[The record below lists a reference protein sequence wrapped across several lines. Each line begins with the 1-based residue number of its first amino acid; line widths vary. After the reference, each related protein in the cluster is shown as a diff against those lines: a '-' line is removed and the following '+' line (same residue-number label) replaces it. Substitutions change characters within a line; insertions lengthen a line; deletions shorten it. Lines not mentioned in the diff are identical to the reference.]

1 MSLASVVRVILIY
14 LLAVLVAT
22 VLATIVQTQFNFSD
36 LERTGLD
43 LTGGERLAM
52 TGKDLLSFTPLMTA
66 LTAVTFLFAFPV
78 AELIG
83 RILKPWRLVVY
94 FLAGAVGIWVA
105 FKVTDMLVPP
115 PVFIA
120 ATREIPGTLAM
131 MAMVGIGALL
141 FALLTR
147 PKARR
152 GLRVLG

>member
-14 LLAVLVAT
+14 LLAVLVGT
-22 VLATIVQTQFNFSD
+22 VLATIVQTQINVSD
-36 LERTGLD
+36 LQRTGIELS
-43 LTGGERLAM
+43 GSERMAM
-52 TGKDLLSFTPLMTA
+52 TGKDLLSFTPLMTL
-66 LTAVTFLFAFPV
+66 LTAVTYLFAFPV

-83 RILKPWRLVVY
+83 RILKPWRAVVY

-105 FKVTDMLVPP
+105 FRITDMAAPP
-115 PVFIA
+115 PTFIA

-131 MAMVGIGALL
+131 MAMAGLGAVL